1 MAEKRRLPVLNR
13 PPDAP
18 EDEEPRPPWHW
29 VGFGVVLTFA
39 AWLPLAALAEALKGR
54 ALLRVLGP
62 VDGPDSA
69 ARAMVSLGAGG
80 RVMVVLLTVGLPVV
94 AMAIG
99 AAAAGYVVGRYGGT
113 TRPREAGLAGA
124 ASAIVACALAWAA
137 SGVDLRLLGIAL
149 VLAPAAWLG
158 GLRGVR
164 ARARG

>member
-137 SGVDLRLLGIAL
+137 SGVDLRHSGSRSCSPRPRGSAGC
-149 VLAPAAWLG
+149 AAF
-158 GLRGVR
+158 R

>member
-1 MAEKRRLPVLNR
+1 MNR

-80 RVMVVLLTVGLPVV
+80 RVVVVLLTV
-94 AMAIG
+94 
-99 AAAAGYVVGRYGGT
+99 T
-113 TRPREAGLAGA
+113 TVL
-124 ASAIVACALAWAA
+124 
-137 SGVDLRLLGIAL
+137 LRLKAG
-149 VLAPAAWLG
+149 G
-158 GLRGVR
+158 GLL
-164 ARARG
+164 